1 MMGTDIF
8 KIDASWTDKLTKT
21 RVQFLLTPTVSSFH
35 LSPSLAYP
43 CLTIFSSFSP
53 PTYNSFILCI
63 MLLLNILLQLHGD
76 KTLKIWGVVY
86 LSSAKQHVVA
96 NFVHNFEQHKNFK
109 VGNNIISKLYHTVKK
124 LRSHHHVIIQSFSI
138 QLAP

>member
-96 NFVHNFEQHKNFK
+96 NFVHNFEQLKNFK
-109 VGNNIISKLYHTVKK
+109 VSNIIISKLYHTVKK
-124 LRSHHHVIIQSFSI
+124 LGSNHHVIIQLS
-138 QLAP
+138 